1 MSTQSTH
8 REWSDRSALSHSE
21 YSECVRQAGL
31 TGEASG
37 SGEYSSDLDTSDNVS
52 STAVSLQLSLATE
65 SAQPSEHP
73 DSTQSTPMVPRVP
86 R

>member
-1 MSTQSTH
+1 M
-8 REWSDRSALSHSE
+8 
-21 YSECVRQAGL
+21 RQAGL

-52 STAVSLQLSLATE
+52 SSTVSLQLSLATE